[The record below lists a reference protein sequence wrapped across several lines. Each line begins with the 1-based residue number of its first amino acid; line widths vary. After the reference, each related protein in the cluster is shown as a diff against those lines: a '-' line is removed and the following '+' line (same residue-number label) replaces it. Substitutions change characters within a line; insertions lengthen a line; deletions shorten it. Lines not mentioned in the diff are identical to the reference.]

1 MPEQTEQKIKCV
13 GIIMDGNRRWA
24 RAHNKP
30 VFEGHNEGYKKL
42 QDVVKWAREAGV
54 LHLVVYAFSTE
65 NWQRSEEEVGGLMK
79 LLRFVLANETKKMI
93 DEKVRVVF
101 VGDRARFDKDIQEGM
116 LKSESATAKDYDIT
130 LHIAVSYGG
139 RAEILSAINALLKE
153 GVTNVT
159 EEEFSKKLWSYP
171 MPDPDILIRTGG
183 DQRLSGFLPWQSV
196 YSELFF
202 VDAWW
207 PEFQQEEF
215 ATIIEKF
222 ASRERRMG
230 K

>member
-1 MPEQTEQKIKCV
+1 MSERKIKCV

-30 VFEGHNEGYKKL
+30 VFEGHSEGYKKL
-42 QDVVKWAREAGV
+42 QDVVRWAREANIPHV
-54 LHLVVYAFSTE
+54 AAYAFSTE
-65 NWQRSEEEVGGLMK
+65 NWWRSEEEVGYLMK
-79 LLRFVLANETKKMI
+79 LFRFILINETKKMI
-93 DEKVRVVF
+93 DERVRVCF
-101 VGDRARFDKDIQEGM
+101 IGDRTRFAEDLQKGM
-116 LKSESATAKDYDIT
+116 EKMEADTSKEYDIT
-130 LHIAVSYGG
+130 LHIAMSYGG
-139 RAEILSAINALLKE
+139 RAEILSATNALLSE
-153 GVTNVT
+153 GARSVT

-171 MPDPDILIRTGG
+171 MPDPDIIIRTGG
-183 DQRLSGFLPWQSV
+183 EQRLSGFLPWQSV

-215 ATIIEKF
+215 RHILEEFT
-222 ASRERRMG
+222 SRERRMG